1 MAERTG
7 TFIST
12 PAPASIS
19 AQATNESLKHE
30 YKDLFLQREDIQARM
45 RAIEETLGAAEYE
58 ALIRR
63 IENPQPAVLKL
74 HLSRADI

>member
-12 PAPASIS
+12 PAPASTS
-19 AQATNESLKHE
+19 AQATKESLKRE
-30 YKDLFLQREDIQARM
+30 YKVLFLQREDVQARM

-58 ALIRR
+58 ALIRE

-74 HLSRADI
+74 HLGRANI